1 MGEVVFLKNVGTS
14 DVRVRS
20 WNVTKCAREM
30 GERIWQAFDKL
41 KEEIELPLMEPTFD
55 ELRQCGIDKIDCM
68 VLFVTNQEDGN
79 PQDTIYYGKII
90 NRLLKGEGW
99 AKTKWGIEIGD
110 VILKEIRDNPA
121 DYGKMMEWF
130 KQHLQRYSGEMAGD
144 VRVIVELTGGT
155 PATCMALLFYSVY
168 FMGELVEAVYVY
180 RRDDVGRALC
190 MPIGKELHKALLVKM
205 CLALLENYNFA
216 GVRDMCEKMGD
227 EAGEKFAEYLWRRSM
242 LDVKGGR
249 DAIEGWMRAGYRSE
263 REFEVIE
270 ELENIGTTSGRV
282 RELYWNMW
290 VQMQRGELTEW
301 LERFM
306 SIRDV
311 FYQWYFEKE
320 YNLKAD
326 GDWRDVWREFVE
338 SRGLIERA
346 HAAEEEIR
354 VEEPTSKSYEFVLKE
369 LGREEILSYWRKY
382 EKVFGLRNKWV
393 HEGKGVSERAIREG
407 CGMNV
412 REIMDDLREFIEKCG
427 IELGDNPW
435 EKDTKIL
442 KEHIAR

>member
-20 WNVTKCAREM
+20 WNVTKCAREV
-30 GERIWQAFDKL
+30 GKRIWQEFDKL
-41 KEEIELPLMEPTFD
+41 KEEIELPLVEPTFD
-55 ELRQCGIDKIDCM
+55 ELKQCGIDKIDCM

-99 AKTKWGIEIGD
+99 AKTKWGIEVGD

-130 KQHLQRYSGEMAGD
+130 KQHLQRYSGKMAGD

-263 REFEVIE
+263 REFEIIE

-311 FYQWYFEKE
+311 
-320 YNLKAD
+320 
-326 GDWRDVWREFVE
+326 WRKFAK
-338 SRGLIERA
+338 SQGLIKRA
-346 HAAEEEIR
+346 RA
-354 VEEPTSKSYEFVLKE
+354 
-369 LGREEILSYWRKY
+369 EEILSYWKKY

-393 HEGKGVSERAIREG
+393 HEGKGVSERAIRER

-435 EKDTKIL
+435 ERDTKIL
-442 KEHIAR
+442 KEHIVR

>member
-14 DVRVRS
+14 DVKVRS
-20 WNVTKCAREM
+20 LGVTKYAREM
-30 GERIWQAFDKL
+30 GERIWQEFEKL
-41 KEEIELPLMEPTFD
+41 KEEIELPLLEPTFD
-55 ELRQCGIDKIDCM
+55 ELKQCGIDKIDYM

-99 AKTKWGIEIGD
+99 AKTKWGIEVGD

-130 KQHLQRYSGEMAGD
+130 KQHLQRYSGKMAGD

-263 REFEVIE
+263 REFEIIE

-311 FYQWYFEKE
+311 
-320 YNLKAD
+320 
-326 GDWRDVWREFVE
+326 WRKFAK
-338 SRGLIERA
+338 SQGLIKRA
-346 HAAEEEIR
+346 RA
-354 VEEPTSKSYEFVLKE
+354 
-369 LGREEILSYWRKY
+369 EEILSYWKKY

-435 EKDTKIL
+435 ERDTKIL
-442 KEHIAR
+442 KEHIVR